1 MDIKS
6 KNNRKNRICIIV
18 GAIALTAVLSVCM
31 FPGIARRANGELERR
46 NREMMQ
52 QQKDINEDMVK
63 MLYHSCYV
71 LNLEYMQREKSVSA
85 ADVYM
90 KAERSATEQQEE
102 EYAGRVNEFLENWS
116 IEFEKYRSAVDY
128 CVLLPDGTCEKNTE
142 RALEKAVLG
151 SETEKEELDGYYDD
165 YFTLGFNESGV
176 FEIHAGASDAG
187 SEFGDLLIK
196 SFLQADRKDS
206 LRTDMNDLYGMEL
219 TDVTV
224 GTPVDFKVIF
234 GITPA
239 VSEQIA
245 LKTSE
250 HLNNDYYMYRYAFAS
265 SGTAAVFLTG
275 LAAVAVLMFVMT
287 SRRVRMYGMAGSDGR
302 MPTEQELPE
311 YLSMN
316 RPGNWYLMEA
326 AAIGVICVMAMRETM
341 VSLAGDWS
349 EWEGV
354 GDIYRA
360 FTANQFAGAWEVVG
374 TITGSVF
381 GVFCIYFVWYLSLRF
396 LRPVFTLGLW
406 EYIRQYSFCYQI
418 IPLVSR
424 IWKNFVAEVQHIDFS
439 QKSIKTIIKI
449 VAVNFAVLAL
459 CSCLWFFG
467 IFALVV
473 YSVVLFFLI
482 KRYYDKI
489 VADYQVL
496 RRGVNRIAQ
505 GDLNT
510 VITEDIGVFEPIKG
524 ELEQVRTGFK
534 RAVDEEVKSQRM
546 RTELITNVSHDLKTP
561 LTAITTYIEL
571 LKKEDI
577 TEEERRSYIDTLEKK
592 SRRLKVL
599 IEDLFEVSKA
609 SSNNIVLNF
618 VDVDVVNLLKQVS
631 IEHADKFAEQR
642 LELRWN
648 VPEEKVLLRLDSQKT
663 YRIFENLFVNVVKY
677 AMPGSR
683 VYVEVR
689 RVGVGPAAGVEIAMK
704 NMSAEELTVSS
715 EDLTERFVRGD
726 AARNTEGSGLGLAIA
741 KSFAE
746 VQNGKLYVAVDGD
759 LFKVVICFGDMV

>member
-1 MDIKS
+1 MDIKL
-6 KNNRKNRICIIV
+6 KNNRKNRNCVII
-18 GAIALTAVLSVCM
+18 GAIALAAVLSVCT

-46 NREMMQ
+46 NIEMMKQ
-52 QQKDINEDMVK
+52 EKDINEAAVK
-63 MLYHSCYV
+63 LLYHACYV
-71 LNLEYMQREKSVSA
+71 LNLEYAQREENMSA

-90 KAERSATEQQEE
+90 KAERSASEQQES
-102 EYAGRVNEFLENWS
+102 EYAGRINDFLENWS
-116 IEFEKYRSAVDY
+116 NEFEQYRSAVDY
-128 CVLLPDGTCEKNTE
+128 CVLLPDGTYEKNTE

-151 SETEKEELDGYYDD
+151 SETEKEALDSYYDD
-165 YFTLGFNESGV
+165 YFTLGFNENGV
-176 FEIHAGASDAG
+176 FEIHAGAADAG

-206 LRTDMNDLYGMEL
+206 LRTGLNDLYGMEI

-224 GTPVDFKVIF
+224 GTPVNFKVIF
-234 GITPA
+234 GITPDA
-239 VSEQIA
+239 SEQIA
-245 LKTSE
+245 WKTSD
-250 HLNNDYYMYRYAFAS
+250 HLNNDYYYYRYVYAS
-265 SGTAAVFLTG
+265 SGTAAVYLAGLT
-275 LAAVAVLMFVMT
+275 LVAALMLVMT
-287 SRRVRMYGMAGSDGR
+287 SRRVRMSGMDGQ
-302 MPTEQELPE
+302 MLAEQELPE

-326 AAIGVICVMAMRETM
+326 AVIGVICVMAMREAM

-349 EWEGV
+349 EWEGIR
-354 GDIYRA
+354 DIYRA

-381 GVFCIYFVWYLSLRF
+381 GVFCIYFVWYVSLRF

-424 IWKNFVAEVQHIDFS
+424 IWKKFVTEVQHIDFS

-449 VAVNFAVLAL
+449 VAVNFAVLVL

-482 KRYYDKI
+482 KKYYDKI
-489 VADYQVL
+489 VRDYQVL
-496 RRGVNRIAQ
+496 QRGVNRIAM

-546 RTELITNVSHDLKTP
+546 KTELITNVSHDLKTP

-577 TEEERRSYIDTLEKK
+577 TEEERKAYIDTLEKK
-592 SRRLKVL
+592 SLRLKVL

-609 SSNNIVLNF
+609 SSNNVTLNL

-631 IEHADKFAEQR
+631 IEHADKFAEQG
-642 LELRWN
+642 LDLRWN
-648 VPEEKVLLRLDSQKT
+648 VPEEKLVQRLDSQKT

-689 RVGVGPAAGVEIAMK
+689 RTGAGPVSGVEIVMK

-726 AARNTEGSGLGLAIA
+726 SARNTEGSGLGLAIA

-746 VQNGKLYVAVDGD
+746 VQNGKLHVAVDGD